1 MTYPYK
7 YAKVGPPFNFLGHM
21 CKTQKKTFYSWIAAN
36 LPKQPQ
42 VMQWYQ
48 IRANQLR
55 KSAGLLEAYY
65 ATEYPDPD
73 PSSSHS
79 PTFAPTFEKAPW
91 KPGPNGHFTYVNGN
105 DQLTSINVSQI
116 KEYFR
121 YMLQR
126 DYEGMFWMNWLRNHI
141 ERHEDMA
148 NLHYEATDRLP
159 ILQDELDAMF
169 KAPENE
175 NVLVDDTLTK
185 VVTANGIS
193 IPGPYSRVSPL
204 DPPLTYE
211 LSQLQYDINPNGTVA
226 PGTPQPSS
234 V

>member
-1 MTYPYK
+1 
-7 YAKVGPPFNFLGHM
+7 
-21 CKTQKKTFYSWIAAN
+21 
-36 LPKQPQ
+36 
-42 VMQWYQ
+42 
-48 IRANQLR
+48 
-55 KSAGLLEAYY
+55 
-65 ATEYPDPD
+65 
-73 PSSSHS
+73 
-79 PTFAPTFEKAPW
+79 
-91 KPGPNGHFTYVNGN
+91 
-105 DQLTSINVSQI
+105 
-116 KEYFR
+116 
-121 YMLQR
+121 
-126 DYEGMFWMNWLRNHI
+126 MFWMNWLRNHI